1 MRHKTIRTTI
11 HWAWAFA
18 NVMLRNCTPA
28 QAADVAGPRV
38 VATIPGND
46 ASFGHAPVQSA
57 ARRPY
62 ITRGDGALDFC
73 SDNAR

>member
-1 MRHKTIRTTI
+1 MRHKTILTTI
-11 HWAWAFA
+11 RWAWTFA
-18 NVMLRNCTPA
+18 NVMLHTCTPA
-28 QAADVAGPRV
+28 HAASIAGPGV
-38 VATIPGND
+38 VATIQGDD
-46 ASFGHAPVQSA
+46 ASFGHAPFQSA